1 MSNLIT
7 IAEEMSYLNSHMV
20 EIGILGEDK
29 ERKPDD
35 PKKRTT
41 ILEYAVYNEFGTSKI
56 PARPFMRTAIEK
68 NKVSIRKTVDKC
80 LEKIL
85 QGRMTGENAL
95 KIIGEEI
102 RGHIIKAIEKADDWA
117 EPLNSKTLKAKLKRG
132 ANNNKVLLE
141 DRSLISAIRY
151 KITDK
156 RGIAKYISDFKEVR

>member
-56 PARPFMRTAIEK
+56 PARPFMRTAIEE

-85 QGRMTGENAL
+85 HGRMTGETAL
-95 KIIGEEI
+95 KIIGETV
-102 RGHIIKAIEKADDWA
+102 RGHIIETIKEANRWA
-117 EPLNSKTLKAKLKRG
+117 KPLDSKTLKAKLKRG
-132 ANNNKVLLE
+132 SNNNKTLLE
-141 DRSLISAIRY
+141 DRFLIRAIRY

-156 RGIAKYISDFKEVR
+156 RGITKFISDFKEV